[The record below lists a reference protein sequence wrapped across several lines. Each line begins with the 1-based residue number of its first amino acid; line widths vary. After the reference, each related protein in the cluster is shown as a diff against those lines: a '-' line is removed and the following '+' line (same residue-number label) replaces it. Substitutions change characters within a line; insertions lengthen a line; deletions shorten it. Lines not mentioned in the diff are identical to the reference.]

1 MATGIFDGQ
10 VALVTG
16 AGAGLGAAYSELL
29 ARQGA
34 RVVLNDFGREWFGER
49 SERPKVDSVVD
60 RIVESGGEAVADHG
74 DCGSWDDAA
83 AMVQRAIETFGKL
96 DILICN
102 AGIMRLGSVAELSQK
117 DWNDVIH
124 VHLSGT
130 FAPAHF
136 AARHW
141 RERAGAGEDLST
153 CRVVTTTSAAA
164 ICFSTTAS
172 EDGWWSAA
180 YAAAKAGIIGFTLTL
195 AGELHEFGIAV
206 NAVLPGSTH
215 HPGRPGAEPELE
227 IRKRMVPERVA
238 PIVGFLASSRVRVTG
253 RVFHAAGG
261 RIDGL
266 MLPRLQPGSYKDG
279 EWSAEELAPVIENLR
294 LPMSPYLLG
303 DYYAELMRPI
313 RAVSDRHAG

>member
-1 MATGIFDGQ
+1 MGIFDGR

-29 ARQGA
+29 ASQGA
-34 RVVLNDFGREWFGER
+34 RVVLNDFGREWFGEQ
-49 SERPKVDSVVD
+49 SERSKVDTVVD
-60 RIVESGGEAVADHG
+60 RIVASGGEAVADHG

-83 AMVQRAIETFGKL
+83 AMVQCAIDTFGKL

-102 AGIMRLGSVAELSQK
+102 AGIMRLGSVAALSQK

-124 VHLSGT
+124 VHLGGT

-141 RERAGAGEDLST
+141 RERAGAGEDLSS

-172 EDGWWSAA
+172 GDGWWSAA

-215 HPGRPGAEPELE
+215 HPGRPGAEPNPE
-227 IRKRMVPERVA
+227 IQKRMVPERVA
-238 PIVGFLASSRVRVTG
+238 PIVGFLASSCVQVTG
-253 RVFHAAGG
+253 QVFHAVGG
-261 RIDGL
+261 RIDCL
-266 MLPRLQPGSYKDG
+266 TLPRLRAGGYKDG
-279 EWSAEELAPVIENLR
+279 EWSAEELAPVIESLR
-294 LPMSPYLLG
+294 LPMNPYPLE
-303 DYYAELMRPI
+303 DYYAEMMRPI
-313 RAVSDRHAG
+313 QVAAGIHAV